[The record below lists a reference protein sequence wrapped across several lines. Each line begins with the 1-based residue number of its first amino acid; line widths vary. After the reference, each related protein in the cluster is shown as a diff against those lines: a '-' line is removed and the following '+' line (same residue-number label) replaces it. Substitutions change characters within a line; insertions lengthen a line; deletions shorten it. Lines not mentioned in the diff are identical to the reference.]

1 MYLNA
6 FDNQVVPDS
15 EIISLNY
22 LPDNMPLN
30 VKFTFESNISR
41 WTKITSRLFSS
52 AP

>member
-22 LPDNMPLN
+22 LPENVPLN
-30 VKFTFESNISR
+30 ASFLLNQTVHHGRK
-41 WTKITSRLFSS
+41 
-52 AP
+52 